1 MLPSV
6 HVNYVKFKLPWRFI
20 LSKKGKQRIFFLKLL
35 LQLDVD
41 QFILSQNVVDRPIM
55 KLELCKSLVLHLD
68 DPFCFQRSLD
78 KIGYHNVSVDY
89 FTKVLFGCS

>member
-1 MLPSV
+1 MD
-6 HVNYVKFKLPWRFI
+6 YQGG
-20 LSKKGKQRIFFLKLL
+20 LSFPKSEKKDFFFKLL

-68 DPFCFQRSLD
+68 DPFCFQRLLD

-89 FTKVLFGCS
+89 FTTKVLFGCS